1 MSGVNPAVTGAWLES
16 HDPGD
21 RQFLKIGDLQLESG
35 EVLADITIAYQS
47 WFPLLQSSCS
57 YATT

>member
-16 HDPGD
+16 YDPGD

-35 EVLADITIAYQS
+35 ESAEAL
-47 WFPLLQSSCS
+47 PLPVVSGV
-57 YATT
+57 